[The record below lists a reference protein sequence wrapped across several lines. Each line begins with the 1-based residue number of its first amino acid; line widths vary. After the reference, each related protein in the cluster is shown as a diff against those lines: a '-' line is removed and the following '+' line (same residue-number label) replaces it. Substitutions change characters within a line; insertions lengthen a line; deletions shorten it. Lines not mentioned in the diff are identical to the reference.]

1 MPYRFTFNT
10 PAGVNENTPMT
21 SSWEYNNILFYA
33 VGNEIYK
40 LDFSTGQTT
49 LIYSH
54 PDDSAEFVDLKM
66 GIEGYV
72 TATGFSDYSLYGHPY
87 SRCLGAALNTQSGEG
102 ELVVLQLNSVGKVD
116 EDHKFP
122 SVQVHKGF
130 GKIKEIE
137 FF

>member
-1 MPYRFTFNT
+1 M
-10 PAGVNENTPMT
+10 GV
-21 SSWEYNNILFYA
+21 
-33 VGNEIYK
+33 
-40 LDFSTGQTT
+40 
-49 LIYSH
+49 
-54 PDDSAEFVDLKM
+54 
-66 GIEGYV
+66 EGYV
-72 TATGFSDYSLYGHPY
+72 AVAGFGDYSLYGHPF